1 MVKVLATPPAL
12 LQMPEMA
19 AQKPGGLRQ
28 QGQMRQLV
36 LLRHAKAVTADD
48 EDDDFGRAL
57 APEGREAAPRVAAA
71 LAKAGAAPEIVLVS
85 DSKRTR
91 ETWELAK
98 PSFASAEVR
107 FLRSLYHAPAETL
120 MQEAERADD
129 TAVMLVGHNPGLH
142 DLASRLAHRNNAL
155 DIKLRS
161 KFPTA
166 AGAIFTR
173 KDKTSSWK
181 LQDFVT
187 PKDL

>member
-1 MVKVLATPPAL
+1 
-12 LQMPEMA
+12 
-19 AQKPGGLRQ
+19 
-28 QGQMRQLV
+28 MRQLV
-36 LLRHAKAVTADD
+36 LLRHAKAVTAEDG
-48 EDDDFGRAL
+48 EDDFERAL

-71 LAKAGAAPEIVLVS
+71 LAKAGAAPEVVLVS

-98 PSFASAEVR
+98 AAFPAAEVK
-107 FLRSLYHAPAETL
+107 FLMSLFHAPAETL
-120 MQEAERADD
+120 MQEAERSGGK
-129 TAVMLVGHNPGLH
+129 AVMLVGHNPGLH

-155 DIKLRS
+155 DVKLRS

>member
-1 MVKVLATPPAL
+1 MQPSL

-19 AQKPGGLRQ
+19 AQQPGCLRQ

-36 LLRHAKAVTADD
+36 LFRHAKAVAA
-48 EDDDFGRAL
+48 EDGKDDFERAL

-98 PSFASAEVR
+98 PSFGTAEVK
-107 FLRSLYHAPAETL
+107 FLRSLYNAPAETL
-120 MQEAERADD
+120 MQAAERAGGK
-129 TAVMLVGHNPGLH
+129 AVMLVGHNPGLH
-142 DLASRLAHRNNAL
+142 DIASRLAHRNTEL
-155 DIKLRS
+155 DIRLRS
-161 KFPTA
+161 KFPPG